1 MFATSFYWNF
11 CLVHYVYFQRFF
23 LSKDLNENYLAL
35 MSDKIRSY
43 HNLLFFGYSERL
55 LAPLEK
61 DSKLP
66 KCGSDPIVR
75 AKKLTTYLWI
85 RAKIARKFDCK
96 FIVCCFT
103 CIHMVQFSRI
113 WHHASLRRNGV
124 KYLNEHSFQCLIKFW
139 HLQM

>member
-11 CLVHYVYFQRFF
+11 LLGMYIMFTFRGFF
-23 LSKDLNENYLAL
+23 FSKDLNENYLAL

-43 HNLLFFGYSERL
+43 LEKHSLFFFGYSERL

-75 AKKLTTYLWI
+75 AKKTHYCT
-85 RAKIARKFDCK
+85 RAIITRSLFETALDYKP
-96 FIVCCFT
+96 
-103 CIHMVQFSRI
+103 RI
-113 WHHASLRRNGV
+113 LGPTFLV
-124 KYLNEHSFQCLIKFW
+124 YVLK
-139 HLQM
+139 

>member
-11 CLVHYVYFQRFF
+11 CLVHYVYFQWVFF
-23 LSKDLNENYLAL
+23 SKDLNENYLAL

-43 HNLLFFGYSERL
+43 LEKHSLFFFGYSERL

-75 AKKLTTYLWI
+75 AKKLTTYL
-85 RAKIARKFDCK
+85 
-96 FIVCCFT
+96 
-103 CIHMVQFSRI
+103 
-113 WHHASLRRNGV
+113 
-124 KYLNEHSFQCLIKFW
+124 
-139 HLQM
+139 